1 LFQAQVARTPEAT
14 AVVFEGSELSYAQLN
29 RRATRLARYLVSLG
43 AGPERL
49 VAVPQSLEM
58 VAVVKSGAAYLPVDP
73 GYPAERVA
81 FMLGD
86 GDPVAVITSSAVEA
100 GRPAVVPQ
108 VVLDDPG
115 VAAAVRALGDGDLAD
130 AERREPLRL
139 GHPVY
144 VMFTSGSTGRPKGVV
159 VSHGGL
165 ADLLSWLP
173 EDFPA
178 GEFSR
183 VLGATSLSFDV
194 SVFEIFGTLAA
205 GGCVETVAN
214 VLVRAERP
222 WAGSMISA
230 VPSAIAQ
237 VLSTSGVQARAEV
250 VVLGGEAISVQV
262 AADIRAALPG
272 VRIVNIYGPTEAK
285 VYVTSWGTGGEVA
298 AVPPIGRPIGNTR
311 VFVLDEGLRLAP
323 VGVAGEL

>member
-1 LFQAQVARTPEAT
+1 MTVPGLFQAQVARTPEAT
-14 AVVFEGSELSYAQLN
+14 AVVFEGSEL
-29 RRATRLARYLVSLG
+29 G

-49 VAVPQSLEM
+49 VAVPRSLEM

-86 GDPVAVITSSAVEA
+86 GDPVAVITSSTVEA
-100 GRPAVVPQ
+100 GLPVVVPP

-115 VAAAVRALGDGDLAD
+115 VAAAVRALRDGDLAD

-178 GEFSR
+178 GEFPR

-194 SVFEIFGTLAA
+194 SVFEMFETLAA
-205 GGCVETVAN
+205 GGCVEIVAN
-214 VLVRAERP
+214 VLALAERP
-222 WAGSMISA
+222 WA
-230 VPSAIAQ
+230 
-237 VLSTSGVQARAEV
+237 
-250 VVLGGEAISVQV
+250 
-262 AADIRAALPG
+262 
-272 VRIVNIYGPTEAK
+272 
-285 VYVTSWGTGGEVA
+285 A
-298 AVPPIGRPIGNTR
+298 AVPAIGNTR